1 MAESNAF
8 FLTEVETEARET
20 VPVQVTGQKFLWP
33 FSECWMISSLPP
45 FLSLLFFFFLTGR
58 ETGAGRLKVC
68 PRCTDRIRS
77 HYFLSPNQKGF
88 EEGLFLPGVSALLSA
103 HDYHLHSPPGLKRG
117 VCVKINHFP
126 EDTDY
131 DHDSAEYL
139 LRTWGSGT
147 EWGDYRAWASAR
159 GEGAVLRH
167 LEPHA
172 EMNLSANPSP
182 DTEILWSPIGSVV
195 SPAPSSHLG
204 AG

>member
-1 MAESNAF
+1 M
-8 FLTEVETEARET
+8 
-20 VPVQVTGQKFLWP
+20 
-33 FSECWMISSLPP
+33 
-45 FLSLLFFFFLTGR
+45 
-58 ETGAGRLKVC
+58 
-68 PRCTDRIRS
+68 
-77 HYFLSPNQKGF
+77 
-88 EEGLFLPGVSALLSA
+88 
-103 HDYHLHSPPGLKRG
+103 
-117 VCVKINHFP
+117 KINHFP

-147 EWGDYRAWASAR
+147 EWGGCRAWASAR

-195 SPAPSSHLG
+195 SLPPPPLTLG
-204 AG
+204 RAKKGSRELIGRRDGLGTRGNSVQ